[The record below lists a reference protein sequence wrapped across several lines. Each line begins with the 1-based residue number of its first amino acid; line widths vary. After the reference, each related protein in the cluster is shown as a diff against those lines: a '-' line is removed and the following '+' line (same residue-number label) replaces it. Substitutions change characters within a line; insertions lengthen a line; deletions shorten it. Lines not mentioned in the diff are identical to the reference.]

1 MTVPPAADGSRP
13 ITVVPAGPGP
23 AVTVPPA
30 AGPGPAVSTPPAAE
44 PGPAVSTPPAA
55 EPAQAIAAP
64 PVAQLGFQGHFAGA
78 VSRFLA
84 YVTDVAVG
92 TAVYTLAVAGV
103 GFVVS
108 VITSKSV
115 TWSRA
120 NIVVEIL
127 YFAWMFVYF
136 AYSWAASGKTL
147 GMAALGVRVVS
158 ADGADATVRQAV
170 IRTLAFPLSFL
181 LLGLGFLGI
190 LVQNDRRALHDL
202 IAGTAVVYSW
212 DARAARLRFL
222 ARDKS
227 RAAG

>member
-13 ITVVPAGPGP
+13 MTVPPAGPGP
-23 AVTVPPA
+23 GMTD
-30 AGPGPAVSTPPAAE
+30 PPAAE
-44 PGPAVSTPPAA
+44 PGPAVSVPPAAGSGDAVVAPPAA
-55 EPAQAIAAP
+55 EPAPAP
-64 PVAQLGFQGHFAGA
+64 PAAQLRFQGHFAGA

-92 TAVYTLAVAGV
+92 TAVYVLAVAGA

-108 VITSKSV
+108 VVTSKSV
-115 TWSRA
+115 SWNRA

-127 YFAWMFVYF
+127 YFAWMFLYF

-158 ADGADATVRQAV
+158 ADGADASARQAV

-190 LVQNDRRALHDL
+190 LVQKDRRALHDL

-222 ARDKS
+222 ARDKPP
-227 RAAG
+227 AAG

>member
-1 MTVPPAADGSRP
+1 MTVPSAAE
-13 ITVVPAGPGP
+13 PGL

-30 AGPGPAVSTPPAAE
+30 AQPAQPVAAPPAA
-44 PGPAVSTPPAA
+44 GPAQTTPVPAA
-55 EPAQAIAAP
+55 AR
-64 PVAQLGFQGHFAGA
+64 LSFQGHFAGA

-92 TAVYTLAVAGV
+92 TAVYTLAVAGL

-115 TWSRA
+115 SWNRA

-127 YFAWMFVYF
+127 YFAWMFLYF

-147 GMAALGVRVVS
+147 GMAALGVKVVS
-158 ADGADATVRQAV
+158 ADGADASARQAV

-190 LVQNDRRALHDL
+190 VVQRDRRALHDL
-202 IAGTAVVYSW
+202 IAGTAVVYAW
-212 DARAARLRFL
+212 DARSARLRFL
-222 ARDKS
+222 ARDKPP
-227 RAAG
+227 AAR

>member
-1 MTVPPAADGSRP
+1 MA
-13 ITVVPAGPGP
+13 
-23 AVTVPPA
+23 
-30 AGPGPAVSTPPAAE
+30 
-44 PGPAVSTPPAA
+44 PPAA

-64 PVAQLGFQGHFAGA
+64 PAAQLGFQGHFAGA

-92 TAVYTLAVAGV
+92 TAVYTLAVAGA

-115 TWSRA
+115 TWNRA

-127 YFAWMFVYF
+127 YFAWMFLYF

-158 ADGADATVRQAV
+158 ADGADATARQAV

-181 LLGLGFLGI
+181 LFGLGFLGI
-190 LVQNDRRALHDL
+190 LVQKDRRALHDL

-212 DARAARLRFL
+212 DARSARLRFL
-222 ARDKS
+222 ARDKPP
-227 RAAG
+227 AAG